1 MVFGVGE
8 YRTFVSYGGV
18 GKLFAAEGDREANF
32 FAGGPL
38 SYRPIHLDYNKTH
51 LSLMLA
57 TRKLTFIE
65 TIL

>member
-1 MVFGVGE
+1 MVCGVGE
-8 YRTFVSYGGV
+8 YRTFVLHGGV
-18 GKLFAAEGDREANF
+18 GKLFAVEGDREANF
-32 FAGGPL
+32 FAGGPF

>member
-1 MVFGVGE
+1 LIRARIGVGIVISLIVCGVGE

-38 SYRPIHLDYNKTH
+38 SYRPIHL
-51 LSLMLA
+51 
-57 TRKLTFIE
+57 
-65 TIL
+65 TIIRHV